1 MFMNK
6 CLVIFWLKACLLL
19 QDKDSDVF
27 QSSAMVLHM
36 DDSSNMA
43 NVALIRCAPLCFVP
57 FWNTSI
63 CDLSIR
69 RRVRASKTKAATTSF
84 SSTMFITSH
93 PSEPLAL
100 LSPRPHSSSLLQRSA
115 HNLKL
120 SFRLSLLSLNNG
132 DRRGRS
138 S

>member
-57 FWNTSI
+57 FGIQAFVIS
-63 CDLSIR
+63 LSGVVYVPR
-69 RRVRASKTKAATTSF
+69 KLKLLPLPSRVRC
-84 SSTMFITSH
+84 
-93 PSEPLAL
+93 
-100 LSPRPHSSSLLQRSA
+100 SLLHILPNHLPCFHPDLTLR
-115 HNLKL
+115 LC
-120 SFRLSLLSLNNG
+120 FR
-132 DRRGRS
+132 DQHTI
-138 S
+138 